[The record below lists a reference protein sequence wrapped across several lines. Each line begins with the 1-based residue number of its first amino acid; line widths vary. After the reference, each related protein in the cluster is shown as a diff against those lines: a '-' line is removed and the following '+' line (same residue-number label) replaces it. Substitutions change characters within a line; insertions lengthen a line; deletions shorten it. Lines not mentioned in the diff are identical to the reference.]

1 MEDLIFALIY
11 LIAEVL
17 AAMFSEVVL
26 GAIVDLMVRS
36 TRNLRAESKPIGP
49 VLAAVG
55 YLSLGSGLG
64 LLSIFLLPHAL
75 IPRSR
80 FHGVSL
86 VVSPVLTGLV
96 MWQVGWS
103 LRRQGKDSVQIES
116 FGYGFTFALG
126 VAMIRF
132 FFAS

>member
-1 MEDLIFALIY
+1 MEELIFAL
-11 LIAEVL
+11 LCGIAEVL
-17 AAMFSEVVL
+17 AEMFSEVVL

-36 TRNLRAESKPIGP
+36 TRNLVAESKPIGP

-64 LLSIFLLPHAL
+64 LLSIFLLPHSL

-86 VVSPVLTGLV
+86 LVSPVLTGLV
-96 MWQVGWS
+96 MSQVGRF
-103 LRRQGKDSVQIES
+103 LRRQGKESVQIES

-132 FFAS
+132 IFVS

>member
-1 MEDLIFALIY
+1 MEELIFAL
-11 LIAEVL
+11 LCGIAEVL
-17 AAMFSEVVL
+17 AEMFSEVVL

-36 TRNLRAESKPIGP
+36 TRNLVAESKPIGP

-64 LLSIFLLPHAL
+64 LLSIFLLPHSL

-86 VVSPVLTGLV
+86 LVSPVLTGLV
-96 MWQVGWS
+96 MSQVGRF
-103 LRRQGKDSVQIES
+103 LRRQGKESVQIES
-116 FGYGFTFALG
+116 FGYGFTFDLG

-132 FFAS
+132 IFVS